1 MKTAR
6 RIKVNKPIS
15 DITKIT
21 IGLLV
26 LTVIVVVVWYFL
38 GPSHNSRD
46 IQLENDSNFPRY
58 VYNSEKSL
66 LAYRIA
72 ITIPDALKAVPCTC
86 GCTVIGHTSSKDCFI
101 NDNGSYSPHASN
113 CDICQDIAIDAF
125 KLYKRG
131 YSITKIQNILHKK
144 YGTNNP

>member
-6 RIKVNKPIS
+6 RIKVNKPIG

-26 LTVIVVVVWYFL
+26 LAVSVAAVWCFL
-38 GPSHNSRD
+38 GPSHNSKD
-46 IQLENDSNFPRY
+46 IELENDSNFPRY
-58 VYNSEKSL
+58 VYNSGKSL

-72 ITIPDALKAVPCTC
+72 ITIPDVLKAVPCTC
-86 GCTVIGHTSSKDCFI
+86 GCTVIGHTSSKDCFMK
-101 NDNGSYSPHASN
+101 DNGSYSPHAAN

-125 KLYKRG
+125 NLYKQD
-131 YSITKIQNILHKK
+131 YSIRKIQSILRKK
-144 YGTNNP
+144 YEINDK